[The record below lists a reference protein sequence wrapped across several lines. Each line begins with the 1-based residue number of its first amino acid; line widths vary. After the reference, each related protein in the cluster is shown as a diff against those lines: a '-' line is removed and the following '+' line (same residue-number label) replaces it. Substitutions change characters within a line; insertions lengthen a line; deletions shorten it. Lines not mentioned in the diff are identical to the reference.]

1 MPDALVNGSADSKI
15 ILVRKESFEQWS
27 ETQPE
32 QLQQWFKANNY
43 KGKGVLILPS
53 SEAQST
59 QAVYGLS
66 DLNDFFLA
74 GDLPTQLPENTY
86 QADFSALENDSSIDQ
101 ELSNLL
107 QFRFAVSWGLASYQ
121 FEQYKKADA
130 TVAKLAI
137 SDESMLSEVT
147 NVVDAIS
154 LTRDLINTPA
164 NDMMPEDLAH
174 ALHALAHKVADLDIQ
189 ATTVETD
196 AFAYKRNRG
205 RIRVAPAQL

>member
-164 NDMMPEDLAH
+164 N
-174 ALHALAHKVADLDIQ
+174 
-189 ATTVETD
+189 
-196 AFAYKRNRG
+196 
-205 RIRVAPAQL
+205 